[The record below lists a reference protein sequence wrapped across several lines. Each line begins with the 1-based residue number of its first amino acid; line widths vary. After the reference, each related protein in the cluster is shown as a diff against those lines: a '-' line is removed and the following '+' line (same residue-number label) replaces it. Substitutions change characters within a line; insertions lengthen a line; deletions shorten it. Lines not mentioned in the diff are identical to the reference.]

1 MSLFEKLN
9 QPQNMQ
15 QAVERMK
22 ANPIAMLK
30 QAGFNVPE
38 NLNTPPDIINYLLKS
53 GQVNQQRLQQIMS
66 RGRR

>member
-1 MSLFEKLN
+1 MSLFEQLN
-9 QPQNMQ
+9 KPQNMQ

-22 ANPIAMLK
+22 SNPIGMLK
-30 QAGFNVPE
+30 QAGFNVPD
-38 NLNTPPDIINYLLKS
+38 NLTTPPDIINYLLKS